1 MTRLHYNS
9 LNLNHNPDCRA
20 VQSCGLTDTG
30 RVREINEDRLLID
43 DEHGIYA
50 VADGMG
56 GHRAG
61 EIASSLA
68 IDSIR
73 RYLACASDADV
84 AAAPAPLSASARRLL
99 AGICWSNRVVHEA
112 AASSGSLQG
121 MGSTI
126 AAVYLA
132 GDSLVAANV
141 GDSPIFLIRGGEIER
156 LSEPHTLRE
165 ELGPEDVPASL
176 GHVLTRALGNRPT
189 VEPAICEVSALCE
202 DTVVIC
208 SDGLSNKLSPEEIRD
223 IVLSHPPERACR
235 EMISLANARGGE
247 DNISA
252 VVLRFGTRSDEG
264 TAGGWR
270 RLLRR
275 LRRLAAR
282 WRG

>member
-1 MTRLHYNS
+1 
-9 LNLNHNPDCRA
+9 
-20 VQSCGLTDTG
+20 V
-30 RVREINEDRLLID
+30 NEDRLLID

-61 EIASSLA
+61 EVASSLA
-68 IDSIR
+68 IESIR
-73 RYLACASDADV
+73 RYLAGGPAADV
-84 AAAPAPLSASARRLL
+84 AAAPAPLSASAQRLL

-112 AASSGSLQG
+112 AVSSGSLQG

-141 GDSPIFLIRGGEIER
+141 GDSPIYLIRGGKIER

-165 ELGPEDVPASL
+165 ELGPEEVPASL
-176 GHVLTRALGNRPT
+176 GHVLTRALGTRPT

-208 SDGLSNKLSPEEIRD
+208 SDGLSNKLAAEEIRD

-235 EMISLANARGGE
+235 EMIALANARGGE

-252 VVLRFGTRSDEG
+252 VVLRFGRRADSG
-264 TAGGWR
+264 AAGGLR

-282 WRG
+282 WRR